1 MKGDPK
7 YVMWMSSDC
16 RWWHRALGGGAGCL
30 PMARVETQPLS
41 RCGRNVKGR
50 PESQLLLLPGEGVS
64 VTSGA
69 EEQAD
74 KGIGKRRVAR

>member
-1 MKGDPK
+1 
-7 YVMWMSSDC
+7 
-16 RWWHRALGGGAGCL
+16 
-30 PMARVETQPLS
+30 MARVETQPLS